1 MKTTT
6 MMILCVLLALAMA
19 GFTSAEVTMQT
30 GTSGSGNVYTTG
42 NIYIDSTPPG
52 VTAVLDGGDEILY
65 TPGTFTSVLPGT
77 HSIILAKPGY
87 QTFATHVEVQVGS
100 TTNVIQTL
108 ATVVNP
114 GAISVSSD
122 PRGAWL
128 NVDGISM
135 GKTNQIVGNLAPGNH
150 VVTISIAEYEMWQKT
165 VTVTAGDIT
174 TVTAKLVPEVNPTTG
189 DLQVTSIPS
198 GAAVFIDGTYK
209 GNTPVEG
216 PLDIIDLTPG
226 SHALVLTRAG
236 YQDYHSTVNIGA
248 AKTEMVT
255 ARMQESIETPT
266 TATAEIGSAPA
277 GAEVYINN
285 AFVGIT
291 PLSFQ
296 NVQPGAYTVGIKMA
310 GYTPYST
317 SGEVKAGQNV
327 QLFAA
332 LAPPPTTVPTTKAP
346 VNPFVAVLAISIVAL
361 AGCLISRR

>member
-6 MMILCVLLALAMA
+6 MMILCVLLAVAMA

-65 TPGTFTSVLPGT
+65 TPGTFSSVLPGT
-77 HSIILAKPGY
+77 HSVILAKPGY
-87 QTFATHVEVQVGS
+87 QTFSTNVEVKVGS

-108 ATVVNP
+108 ERVVNP
-114 GAISVSSD
+114 GAVSVNSD
-122 PRGAWL
+122 PRGAFFYI
-128 NVDGISM
+128 DGISM

-150 VVTISIAEYEMWQKT
+150 VVTISVAEYVMWQEM
-165 VTVTAGDIT
+165 VTVTAGEIT
-174 TVTAKLVPEVNPTTG
+174 PVNAKLLPEVNTSTG
-189 DLQVTSIPS
+189 DLRVTSVPS
-198 GAAVFIDGTYK
+198 GAAVYLDNVYK
-209 GNTPVEG
+209 GITPVDG
-216 PLDIIDLTPG
+216 PLDVVDLTPG
-226 SHALVLTRAG
+226 SHALVLTRTG
-236 YQDYHSTVNIGA
+236 YQDYHSTVNIEA
-248 AKTEMVT
+248 SKTTMVT
-255 ARMQESIETPT
+255 ARMQASAGPPA

-310 GYTPYST
+310 GYAPYST

-361 AGCLISRR
+361 AGYLISRR